1 MNIPPVFSALQFA
14 FLLVIVFCIGSAAQ
28 SSQGRKSLVANPTS
42 ENFGIVPVGGNKTLT
57 ETVTN
62 SGSKSVT
69 ISQITASG
77 SGFTVSGI
85 TLPLVLSGGQSYT
98 FSIVFRPASGPSS
111 SGSVAIVSDAVN
123 STLTVALAG
132 SGSAAGLVTAS
143 PSSLSFGNV
152 LVGSSK
158 SLSMSLA
165 ASSAPVTITGAS
177 STSSEFTITGIS
189 FPVTIAAGQSKAFNA
204 VFTAQASGTTSATL
218 QFTSNAANSPIAE
231 NVSGTGTS
239 GSTHNV
245 TLSWKSGSS
254 GTSGYNVYRS
264 TASGGPYSKVN
275 PVLDPSSTYVDS
287 SVSGGK
293 TYYYVTTAVSSSGT
307 ESKFSNQATA
317 AVPGP

>member
-1 MNIPPVFSALQFA
+1 MEPMPE
-14 FLLVIVFCIGSAAQ
+14 
-28 SSQGRKSLVANPTS
+28 GRNPSHRRSRPQASPRS
-42 ENFGIVPVGGNKTLT
+42 ENWLSDDPCRCKIGGAAAHGRM
-57 ETVTN
+57 
-62 SGSKSVT
+62 SHGRSD
-69 ISQITASG
+69 
-77 SGFTVSGI
+77 
-85 TLPLVLSGGQSYT
+85 TLPRHKHSNGFFALVLSGGQSYT

-123 STLTVALAG
+123 STLTVALSG

-143 PSSLSFGNV
+143 PSSLGFGNV